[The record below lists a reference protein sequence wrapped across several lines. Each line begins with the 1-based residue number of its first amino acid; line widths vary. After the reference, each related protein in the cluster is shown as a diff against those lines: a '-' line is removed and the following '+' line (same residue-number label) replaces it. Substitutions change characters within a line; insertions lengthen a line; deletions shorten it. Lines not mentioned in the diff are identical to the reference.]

1 MKVQIKNKI
10 NKNNYNDLIS
20 WINSFDMPL
29 CKNCTDINDLKD
41 GNVFLELLINYIRL
55 NRNKYYYSL
64 LSSINNTV
72 DSLEKIK
79 LSFEL
84 MNKMINNNRIN
95 SRIEIFKNNI
105 NEFLMNEDLIIE
117 FIIFIIYL
125 YNNNNGKEIT
135 KNNNKI
141 DLRNNPTKLDIIKS
155 KNNSSDKIDKRKLL
169 LNYYSMN
176 NSKKI
181 KDESSRNNKNN
192 FLYYINEKNEKII
205 NIDNNMNFLF
215 SNGLTNLKAKQ
226 FYKQEKKEIKP
237 YITKPKIIKYQSQ
250 YFNRRI
256 NYPYQSKKSNLIKEE
271 NKTNSEQNN
280 QEYEINKNEILNN
293 YMHQPPI
300 FNNFKTK
307 EINEDNNLE
316 EENIEKYFN
325 RINKLNI
332 NEKLKFLNNDNK
344 NKNIFKS
351 DKNNFKNK
359 IDEENKEKDERKVN
373 IFKMYENE
381 KIRYKKMNV
390 KNNKIKNNRK
400 SFKKILINNIK
411 PKQKDEK
418 RRRNSFQINPQK
430 IKNKGLNYSRNDIE
444 KQIKKSN
451 SYFIKP
457 NYKIF
462 EEIIN
467 NNNIN
472 KTELIGTRE
481 KEKIYN
487 WLINLNIIKRE
498 NINIIK
504 LPEVISD
511 GVLLCN
517 IINTFESKESQIIDI
532 LTDITIKEN
541 ALININKALQHLNE
555 IKDFPKNN
563 ISDNESIFEIDDN
576 TIWGLLSDIYNYYS
590 KKMNI
595 NLTPDYEK
603 IGNSIKESNKSN
615 EKVVSFN
622 NEKSKIENLNLIF
635 NDSNNRINKINNK
648 KDISFKNVKYQKNY
662 SQKNI
667 KSYYSNIINKG
678 YISNEEH
685 INNFYKMNNLKKE
698 NPKIKNDERIESV
711 RLVNNKRHEKN
722 YFYYVNSLK
731 STLEQSRQQGKTLI
745 NNNINLS
752 NDDYTRY
759 SKNNDEY
766 NIINNNNLYFNYS
779 NNIYF
784 NNNRKIRYSYNAINP
799 DFYGTEYNSL
809 QVNGN
814 DFSE

>member
-1 MKVQIKNKI
+1 
-10 NKNNYNDLIS
+10 
-20 WINSFDMPL
+20 
-29 CKNCTDINDLKD
+29 
-41 GNVFLELLINYIRL
+41 
-55 NRNKYYYSL
+55 
-64 LSSINNTV
+64 
-72 DSLEKIK
+72 
-79 LSFEL
+79 
-84 MNKMINNNRIN
+84 
-95 SRIEIFKNNI
+95 
-105 NEFLMNEDLIIE
+105 
-117 FIIFIIYL
+117 
-125 YNNNNGKEIT
+125 
-135 KNNNKI
+135 
-141 DLRNNPTKLDIIKS
+141 
-155 KNNSSDKIDKRKLL
+155 
-169 LNYYSMN
+169 MN

-181 KDESSRNNKNN
+181 KGDSSRNNKNN
-192 FLYYINEKNEKII
+192 FLYYINEKDEKII

-215 SNGLTNLKAKQ
+215 SNGITNLKAKQ
-226 FYKQEKKEIKP
+226 VNKQENKEIKP

-256 NYPYQSKKSNLIKEE
+256 NYPYHCKKSNLIKEE
-271 NKTNSEQNN
+271 NKTNSEKNN

-307 EINEDNNLE
+307 EKNENNNLE

-325 RINKLNI
+325 RINKFKI
-332 NEKLKFLNNDNK
+332 NEKLKFFNNDNK

-351 DKNNFKNK
+351 DKNIYKNNFKNK

-381 KIRYKKMNV
+381 KIRYKNLNA

-400 SFKKILINNIK
+400 SFKKILINNTK
-411 PKQKDEK
+411 PKQKYEK
-418 RRRNSFQINPQK
+418 KRRNSFQINPQK
-430 IKNKGLNYSRNDIE
+430 IKNKGLNYSRNDTE

-472 KTELIGTRE
+472 KTELIGARE

-498 NINIIK
+498 KINIIQ

-517 IINTFESKESQIIDI
+517 IINTFESKENQIIDI

-555 IKDFPKNN
+555 IIDFPKNN

-635 NDSNNRINKINNK
+635 NINDSNNRINKINNK
-648 KDISFKNVKYQKNY
+648 KDISFKNVKYQRNY

-752 NDDYTRY
+752 NDTRY

-784 NNNRKIRYSYNAINP
+784 NNNKKIRYSYNAINP

-809 QVNGN
+809 PINGN

>member
-72 DSLEKIK
+72 DSLEKIE

-84 MNKMINNNRIN
+84 MSKMINNNRIN

-141 DLRNNPTKLDIIKS
+141 GLRNNPTKLDIIKS

-181 KDESSRNNKNN
+181 KGDSSRNNKNN
-192 FLYYINEKNEKII
+192 FLYYINEKDEKII

-215 SNGLTNLKAKQ
+215 SNGITNLKAKQ
-226 FYKQEKKEIKP
+226 VNKQENKEIKP

-332 NEKLKFLNNDNK
+332 NEKLKLFNNDNK

-351 DKNNFKNK
+351 DKNIYKNNFKNK
-359 IDEENKEKDERKVN
+359 IDEDNKEKDERKVN

-390 KNNKIKNNRK
+390 KNNKIKNHRK

-411 PKQKDEK
+411 LKQKDEK

-472 KTELIGTRE
+472 KTELIETRE

-498 NINIIK
+498 KINIIQ

-555 IKDFPKNN
+555 IIDFPKNN

-590 KKMNI
+590 KKVNI

-603 IGNSIKESNKSN
+603 IRNNKSN

-622 NEKSKIENLNLIF
+622 TEKSKI
-635 NDSNNRINKINNK
+635 
-648 KDISFKNVKYQKNY
+648 
-662 SQKNI
+662 
-667 KSYYSNIINKG
+667 
-678 YISNEEH
+678 
-685 INNFYKMNNLKKE
+685 
-698 NPKIKNDERIESV
+698 
-711 RLVNNKRHEKN
+711 
-722 YFYYVNSLK
+722 
-731 STLEQSRQQGKTLI
+731 
-745 NNNINLS
+745 
-752 NDDYTRY
+752 
-759 SKNNDEY
+759 
-766 NIINNNNLYFNYS
+766 
-779 NNIYF
+779 
-784 NNNRKIRYSYNAINP
+784 
-799 DFYGTEYNSL
+799 
-809 QVNGN
+809 
-814 DFSE
+814 

>member
-1 MKVQIKNKI
+1 MKVQIKNKK

-72 DSLEKIK
+72 DSLEKIE

-95 SRIEIFKNNI
+95 SRIEIFKSNI

-117 FIIFIIYL
+117 YIIFIIYL

-141 DLRNNPTKLDIIKS
+141 GLRNNPTKLDIIKS

-176 NSKKI
+176 NSKKT

-192 FLYYINEKNEKII
+192 FLYYINEKDEKII
-205 NIDNNMNFLF
+205 NIDNNMNFFF
-215 SNGLTNLKAKQ
+215 SSGITNLKSKQ
-226 FYKQEKKEIKP
+226 FNKQENKEIKP

-256 NYPYQSKKSNLIKEE
+256 NYLYQSKKSNLIKEE

-351 DKNNFKNK
+351 DKDIYKNNFKNK

-411 PKQKDEK
+411 SKQKDEK

-457 NYKIF
+457 NYNIF

-472 KTELIGTRE
+472 KTELIETRE

-487 WLINLNIIKRE
+487 WLIDLNIIKRE
-498 NINIIK
+498 QINIIK

-517 IINTFESKESQIIDI
+517 IINTFENKESQIIDI

-576 TIWGLLSDIYNYYS
+576 TIWGLLSDIYKYYS
-590 KKMNI
+590 KKVNI

-603 IGNSIKESNKSN
+603 IRNSIKEANKSN
-615 EKVVSFN
+615 EKDVSFN

-648 KDISFKNVKYQKNY
+648 KNISFKNVKHQRNY
-662 SQKNI
+662 LQKNI
-667 KSYYSNIINKG
+667 KSYYSNI
-678 YISNEEH
+678 
-685 INNFYKMNNLKKE
+685 
-698 NPKIKNDERIESV
+698 
-711 RLVNNKRHEKN
+711 
-722 YFYYVNSLK
+722 
-731 STLEQSRQQGKTLI
+731 STL
-745 NNNINLS
+745 
-752 NDDYTRY
+752 
-759 SKNNDEY
+759 
-766 NIINNNNLYFNYS
+766 NY
-779 NNIYF
+779 
-784 NNNRKIRYSYNAINP
+784 
-799 DFYGTEYNSL
+799 
-809 QVNGN
+809 
-814 DFSE
+814 